1 MANNSQQGTNDR
13 IREKVEKI
21 KQLAREAAKIVVSRQ
36 VSSYNGAEVQSLRD
50 AFQEREQ
57 EFWQQIE
64 REREEADTKLQR
76 AERERDEAQ
85 QQIQVVRTEAEV
97 G

>member
-1 MANNSQQGTNDR
+1 MTFNSTC
-13 IREKVEKI
+13 VT
-21 KQLAREAAKIVVSRQ
+21 LQ
-36 VSSYNGAEVQSLRD
+36 VR
-50 AFQEREQ
+50 ERELH
-57 EFWQQIE
+57 QQIE
-64 REREEADTKLQR
+64 ETNQR